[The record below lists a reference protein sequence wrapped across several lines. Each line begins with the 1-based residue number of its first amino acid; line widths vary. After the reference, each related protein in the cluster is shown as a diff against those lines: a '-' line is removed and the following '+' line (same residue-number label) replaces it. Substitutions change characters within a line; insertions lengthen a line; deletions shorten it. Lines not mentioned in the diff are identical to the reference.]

1 MENIKLDEVQNLL
14 DSGKDPEEVLDL
26 VKIEMGGFRVVR
38 LNGKW
43 NYLDKNNKLLS
54 SDRWFDWCG
63 SFDYY
68 CYGVG
73 EVNCSKKINY
83 INRSGELLSPVWADS
98 WSYFYEGIAAIKI
111 NDGFNFVS
119 AKRSGLL
126 LGDWVQ
132 DYTNFHRGGAMIKY
146 CDKYNFIDTDGKL
159 LYERWFDDMEEFHGD
174 YCSGE
179 IYGDNTRAIVELGG
193 KKNYVKRNGKL
204 LSPDLWFDDCWWF
217 TDDEIAMVELDN
229 KYNLIRRNGELLL
242 PDLWVDKIFFIIS
255 RGYIIRLNDKEN
267 IIDKNGKLLLDRWVE
282 GEITISSCNSN
293 YDILEIGGSKFI
305 FGKDNKLYKQD
316 EYIKIKFNK

>member
-1 MENIKLDEVQNLL
+1 M
-14 DSGKDPEEVLDL
+14 
-26 VKIEMGGFRVVR
+26 
-38 LNGKW
+38 
-43 NYLDKNNKLLS
+43 
-54 SDRWFDWCG
+54 
-63 SFDYY
+63 
-68 CYGVG
+68 
-73 EVNCSKKINY
+73 
-83 INRSGELLSPVWADS
+83 
-98 WSYFYEGIAAIKI
+98 
-111 NDGFNFVS
+111 
-119 AKRSGLL
+119 
-126 LGDWVQ
+126 
-132 DYTNFHRGGAMIKY
+132 
-146 CDKYNFIDTDGKL
+146 
-159 LYERWFDDMEEFHGD
+159 
-174 YCSGE
+174 
-179 IYGDNTRAIVELGG
+179 
-193 KKNYVKRNGKL
+193 